1 MSNNT
6 VEFIINKMKK
16 SDDEFW
22 SEYSNK
28 GYHYGCVKRNVKK
41 SVDEYI
47 KKEINLLKKK
57 NGTKFIKLSQ
67 NKFFEQ
73 KTDEDLAKIMEYEL
87 KKKVED
93 FIKIEFNN
101 FQISSSLKYNCEK
114 LVERQIELIQENDV
128 IEQIKN
134 NLEQYSLKLFDE
146 KLQDNLNY

>member
-47 KKEINLLKKK
+47 KKEINLFKKK
-57 NGTKFIKLSQ
+57 MELNLLNCHKINFLNKKLM
-67 NKFFEQ
+67 
-73 KTDEDLAKIMEYEL
+73 KIWL
-87 KKKVED
+87 K
-93 FIKIEFNN
+93 
-101 FQISSSLKYNCEK
+101 
-114 LVERQIELIQENDV
+114 
-128 IEQIKN
+128 
-134 NLEQYSLKLFDE
+134 
-146 KLQDNLNY
+146 

>member
-1 MSNNT
+1 M
-6 VEFIINKMKK
+6 
-16 SDDEFW
+16 
-22 SEYSNK
+22 
-28 GYHYGCVKRNVKK
+28 
-41 SVDEYI
+41 
-47 KKEINLLKKK
+47 
-57 NGTKFIKLSQ
+57 SQ

-146 KLQDNLNY
+146 KLQDNLNYYIKEAVKEKSMDINNLFH